1 MQHTHLTH
9 LKEAQLKAHHNLFF
23 FFFFLPKQNTIQTG
37 SQATQAKATKGGAC
51 SRRRALAVI
60 EFHANNSSD
69 MSYER
74 RDSDSRAQ
82 TVVFR

>member
-9 LKEAQLKAHHNLFF
+9 LKEAQLKAHHNL
-23 FFFFLPKQNTIQTG
+23 FFFLPKQNTIQTG

-60 EFHANNSSD
+60 VFHANNSSD